1 MIDLLLKRFS
11 FENRFPFHS
20 EANVITFFHGAAESD
35 NFKRFVRILAN
46 TEIGKHCTMFH
57 DHLLHPVLN
66 TLYIRGFLSI
76 INSKMDNSGF
86 QIDALLCRHWNE
98 I

>member
-1 MIDLLLKRFS
+1 MKTDSHSIQKQMLSLFS
-11 FENRFPFHS
+11 
-20 EANVITFFHGAAESD
+20 VGAAESD
-35 NFKRFVRILAN
+35 NFNRFVRILAN
-46 TEIGKHCTMFH
+46 TKIGKHCTMFH